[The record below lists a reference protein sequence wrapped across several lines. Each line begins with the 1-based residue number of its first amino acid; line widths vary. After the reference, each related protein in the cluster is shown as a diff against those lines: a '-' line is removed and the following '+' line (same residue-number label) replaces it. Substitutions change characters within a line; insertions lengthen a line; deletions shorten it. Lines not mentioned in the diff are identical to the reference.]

1 MKKSDIFW
9 QTYLSLEKEFINVS
23 NFIFIT
29 DEITTHEHGKEITQP
44 CNSQL
49 ETFSPYIADLLIR
62 CCVQIEAISKE
73 LYYDNGGTKQR
84 GDKNLF
90 FDEDCL
96 KLIDIKWAI
105 HDKRVLVVAP
115 FFNLTKEENRILRPL
130 KNAHKRAGTFWEKAY
145 QAVKHDRFA
154 SLKDG
159 NIKAL
164 LHSMAAL
171 YLLNL
176 YYRND
181 SWIIKYQELSKT
193 DFSMGSSIF
202 AVKQPEV
209 GQLWYGNTP
218 IVGESPYVVRYQT
231 EDYKRI
237 EAMQKADNEALNHY
251 WQQQPEIRE
260 PEFLAILASERKKQ
274 ELDPTHRILYLW
286 ELGIYRL
293 KKMLPTN
300 LPFEERKEKF
310 IKSEAWNCWVNQ
322 HNTHLNPEEITENNI
337 DEEIKNVGRRWGM
350 DIEKQYNTMSWIHLA
365 MNGAICKV
373 YIPWLILN

>member
-29 DEITTHEHGKEITQP
+29 DEITTHENGKEITKP
-44 CNSQL
+44 CNFQL
-49 ETFSPYIADLLIR
+49 ETFSPHIADLLIR

-73 LYYDNGGTKQR
+73 LYYDNGGTKPR
-84 GDKNLF
+84 GDKSLF

-373 YIPWLILN
+373 YIP

>member
-29 DEITTHEHGKEITQP
+29 DEITTHEHGKEITKP

-62 CCVQIEAISKE
+62 CCVQIGAISKE
-73 LYYDNGGTKQR
+73 LYYDNGGTKPR
-84 GDKNLF
+84 GDKSLF

-96 KLIDIKWAI
+96 KLIDIKWAT

-115 FFNLTKEENRILRPL
+115 FFNLIKEENRVLRPL
-130 KNAHKRAGTFWEKAY
+130 KNAHKRSGTFWEKAY

-181 SWIIKYQELSKT
+181 SWIVKYQELSRS

-202 AVKQPEV
+202 AVQQPKV
-209 GQLWYGNTP
+209 NQLWYGNTP
-218 IVGESPYVVRYQT
+218 TISESPYVVRYQV

-251 WQQQPEIRE
+251 WQQQPEIWD
-260 PEFLAILASERKKQ
+260 PEFLAILEKERRKQ
-274 ELDPTHRILYLW
+274 ELDPTYRILYLW

-310 IKSEAWNCWVNQ
+310 IKSEAWNCWINQ
-322 HNTHLNPEEITENNI
+322 HNTHLKPEEITENNI
-337 DEEIKNVGRRWGM
+337 DDEIENVGRRWGM
-350 DIEKQYNTMSWIHLA
+350 DIEKKYNTMSWIHLA

-373 YIPWLILN
+373 YIP